1 MAPTPTYEHDIA
13 VLIGYYREALQSI
26 TNQLDRIDLTNF
38 DRAQLLITQKEI
50 ADALAELDVR
60 TKSWVASMIPK
71 AAEDGIIYSIMELG
85 VAETVEEAQK
95 IMTLSRLNR
104 DFIKTAVAD
113 TQDDLL
119 QVSQNVE
126 RKVRT
131 AIRQVTAE
139 AMRSNLTQG
148 INTTDSIK
156 RDILKNLRER
166 LGDSINTGII
176 DAAGRRWSP
185 TVYTEMVV
193 QTKLAQT
200 QRESSINDALSREAY
215 YGIISSH
222 GAKDKCR
229 DWENRIVKLSPD
241 APGDYPY
248 YGNLPNRDIFHP
260 RCKHVI
266 SPVRRPDRLPENIRN
281 RNENLTR

>member
-1 MAPTPTYEHDIA
+1 MAPIPTYEHDIA
-13 VLIGYYREALQSI
+13 VLVGYYREALQKI
-26 TNQLDRIDLTNF
+26 TNELNRIDLTNF
-38 DRAQLLITQKEI
+38 ERAQLLVVQKEI
-50 ADALAELDVR
+50 ADVLADLDVR
-60 TKSWVASMIPK
+60 TKAWVASMIPK
-71 AAEDGIIYSIMELG
+71 AAEDGIIYSIMALG
-85 VAETVEEAQK
+85 VAETVAEAQK
-95 IMTLSRLNR
+95 IVTFNRLNR
-104 DFIKTAVAD
+104 EFIKTAVAD

-119 QVSQNVE
+119 QISQNVD

-156 RDILKNLRER
+156 RDILRNLKER

-176 DAAGRRWSP
+176 DAAGRRWKP
-185 TVYTEMVV
+185 EVYAETVV

-200 QRESSINDALSREAY
+200 QRESAVNDALGRNAL
-215 YGIISSH
+215 YGVISSH
-222 GAKDKCR
+222 GAKDACR
-229 DWENRIVKLSPD
+229 NWEGKIVKLTPE

-248 YGNLPNRDIFHP
+248 YGSLPNREIFHP

-266 SPVRRPDRLPENIRN
+266 SPVRRPERVR
-281 RNENLTR
+281 

>member
-1 MAPTPTYEHDIA
+1 MTYEHDIA
-13 VLIGYYREALQSI
+13 VLVGYYREALQKI
-26 TNQLDRIDLTNF
+26 TNELNRIDLTNF
-38 DRAQLLITQKEI
+38 ERAQLLVVQKEI
-50 ADALAELDVR
+50 ADVLADLDVR
-60 TKSWVASMIPK
+60 TKAWVASMIPK
-71 AAEDGIIYSIMELG
+71 AAEDGIIYSIMALG
-85 VAETVEEAQK
+85 VAETVAEAQK
-95 IMTLSRLNR
+95 IVTFNRLNR
-104 DFIKTAVAD
+104 EFIKTAVAD

-119 QVSQNVE
+119 QISQNVD

-156 RDILKNLRER
+156 RDILRNLKER

-176 DAAGRRWSP
+176 DAAGRRWKP
-185 TVYTEMVV
+185 EVYAETVV

-200 QRESSINDALSREAY
+200 QRESAVNDALGRNAL
-215 YGIISSH
+215 YGVISSH
-222 GAKDKCR
+222 GAKDACR
-229 DWENRIVKLSPD
+229 KWEGKIVKLTPD

-248 YGNLPNRDIFHP
+248 YGSLPNREIFHP

-266 SPVRRPDRLPENIRN
+266 SPVRRPERVR
-281 RNENLTR
+281 

>member
-1 MAPTPTYEHDIA
+1 
-13 VLIGYYREALQSI
+13 L
-26 TNQLDRIDLTNF
+26 NRIDLTNF
-38 DRAQLLITQKEI
+38 QRAQLLVVQKEI
-50 ADALAELDVR
+50 ADALSELNDK
-60 TKSWVASMIPK
+60 TNEWVKTMIPK
-71 AAEDGIIYSIMELG
+71 AAEDGVISSIIALG
-85 VAETVEEAQK
+85 VAQTVEEAQK
-95 IMTLSRLNR
+95 IVTFNRLNR

-156 RDILKNLRER
+156 RDILRDLRKQ
-166 LGDSINTGII
+166 LGDSLNTGIL
-176 DAAGRRWSP
+176 DTMGRRWKP
-185 TVYTEMVV
+185 EVYAEMVTR
-193 QTKLAQT
+193 TKLAQT
-200 QRESSINDALSREAY
+200 QRESAINDALGRDAL

-222 GAKDKCR
+222 GAKDACR
-229 DWENRIVKLSPD
+229 NWEGKIVKLTAD

-248 YGNLPNRDIFHP
+248 YRMLPNREIFH
-260 RCKHVI
+260 
-266 SPVRRPDRLPENIRN
+266 
-281 RNENLTR
+281 

>member
-1 MAPTPTYEHDIA
+1 MAPTPPTYDYDIS
-13 VLIGYYREALQSI
+13 VLIGYYREALQKI
-26 TNQLDRIDLTNF
+26 TNELNRIDLTNF
-38 DRAQLLITQKEI
+38 ERAQLLVVQKEI
-50 ADALAELDVR
+50 ADALSDLDVR
-60 TKSWVASMIPK
+60 TKAWVAAQIPK
-71 AAEDGIIYSIMELG
+71 VAEDGIIFSIIALG
-85 VAETVEEAQK
+85 VAETVEEARK
-95 IMTLSRLNR
+95 IVVFNRLNR

-119 QVSQNVE
+119 QVSQNIE

-176 DAAGRRWSP
+176 DASGRRWKP
-185 TVYTEMVV
+185 ETYVEMVT

-200 QRESSINDALSREAY
+200 QRESTINDALGRNAN

-222 GAKDKCR
+222 GAKDLCR
-229 DWENRIVKLSPD
+229 NWEGKIVKLTPD
-241 APGDYPY
+241 APGDMPY
-248 YGNLPNRDIFHP
+248 YGSLPNREIFHP

-266 SPVRRPDRLPENIRN
+266 SPVRRLDRLPEDIRSN
-281 RNENLTR
+281 NGIQ

>member
-1 MAPTPTYEHDIA
+1 MAPTPPTYDYDIS
-13 VLIGYYREALQSI
+13 VLIGYYREALQKI
-26 TNQLDRIDLTNF
+26 VNEMNRIDLTNF
-38 DRAQLLITQKEI
+38 ERAQLLVVQKEI
-50 ADALAELDVR
+50 ADALSDLDVR
-60 TKSWVASMIPK
+60 TKAWVSSTIPK
-71 AAEDGIIYSIMELG
+71 AAEDGIIYSIMALG
-85 VAETVEEAQK
+85 VAETVEEARK
-95 IMTLSRLNR
+95 IVTFNRLNR

-119 QVSQNVE
+119 QVSQNIE

-176 DAAGRRWSP
+176 DAAGRRWKP
-185 TVYTEMVV
+185 ETYVEMVT

-200 QRESSINDALSREAY
+200 QRESTINDALGRNAN

-222 GAKDKCR
+222 GAKDLCR
-229 DWENRIVKLSPD
+229 NWEGKVVKLTPD
-241 APGDYPY
+241 APGSMPY
-248 YGNLPNRDIFHP
+248 YGSLPNREIFHP

-266 SPVRRPDRLPENIRN
+266 SPVRRLDRLPDDIRERNNI
-281 RNENLTR
+281 